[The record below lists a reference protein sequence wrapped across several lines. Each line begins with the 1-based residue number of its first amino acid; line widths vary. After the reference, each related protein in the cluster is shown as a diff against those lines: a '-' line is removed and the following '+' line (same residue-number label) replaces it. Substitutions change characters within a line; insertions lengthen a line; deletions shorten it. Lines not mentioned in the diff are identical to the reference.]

1 MFHKLGLLS
10 KFECLLWPTKSFIA
24 QPATIVLQNFAN
36 ITVFLQNRTT
46 NVRRVAQF
54 RDYHRV
60 SGKIVENVM
69 LWLQNLASEMLLS
82 LQKLPMCTLY
92 LDLVFCFTTLIRLP
106 WKIVNNVQNLSVAL
120 FLNNIVFL
128 IPVLKTW

>member
-1 MFHKLGLLS
+1 
-10 KFECLLWPTKSFIA
+10 
-24 QPATIVLQNFAN
+24 VLQNFAN

-69 LWLQNLASEMLLS
+69 LWLQNLARE
-82 LQKLPMCTLY
+82 
-92 LDLVFCFTTLIRLP
+92 
-106 WKIVNNVQNLSVAL
+106 VAL
-120 FLNNIVFL
+120 VA
-128 IPVLKTW
+128 KTAHVYLAS